1 MKRAR
6 VAKQQTTPSKY
17 KKTSKKA
24 PLVMYKTPKDPV
36 RLYKRTSDYFS
47 LPISGATGALGAYA
61 FQLSNIPNSSEFTSL
76 YDQYKIN
83 AVSVCFY
90 PKQTQVTSLSTTDNI
105 RANARILTAIDYNDD
120 TPPTTLDELRQYDN
134 CEVDVI
140 VNKHERYIPKPL
152 FLNNSGQNVNSWLST
167 ANPSTR
173 HYGLKYGVEP
183 TQAVGA
189 SFTYNV
195 EVTYYI
201 AFKNT
206 K

>member
-24 PLVMYKTPKDPV
+24 PLVMYKTPKDPI

-47 LPISGATGALGAYA
+47 LPISGATGALGAYT

-90 PKQTQVTSLSTTDNI
+90 PKQTHVTSLSTTDNV
-105 RANARILTAIDYNDD
+105 RANARILTAVDYNDD
-120 TPPTTLDELRQYDN
+120 TPCFPVTIWCFPVTIIGGLSSNGSAPSSSSPSSSSRTWVELHIS
-134 CEVDVI
+134 C
-140 VNKHERYIPKPL
+140 
-152 FLNNSGQNVNSWLST
+152 
-167 ANPSTR
+167 
-173 HYGLKYGVEP
+173 
-183 TQAVGA
+183 
-189 SFTYNV
+189 
-195 EVTYYI
+195 
-201 AFKNT
+201 
-206 K
+206 